1 MSWTDRQTM
10 AMVEAPRRAQTSTR
24 DRQRG
29 RVTEKGNQSPH
40 GKQKCLLLRWGKVS
54 QAKSAARL
62 SDAQA
67 RDREVGGDPD
77 M

>member
-1 MSWTDRQTM
+1 M

-24 DRQRG
+24 DRQHG
-29 RVTEKGNQSPH
+29 RVAEEGNQSPQ
-40 GKQKCLLLRWGKVS
+40 GKRESLLLRWGKVS
-54 QAKSAARL
+54 QAKCAARL

-67 RDREVGGDPD
+67 RDREGGKDPD